1 MESANVK
8 KYQSSREFYDK
19 NPDKYELHKQKA
31 LEYYYKNKE
40 LISTRNKE
48 KRLKIRRLKIEQK
61 VKTNGGKAQRKV
73 GTE

>member
-1 MESANVK
+1 MESATVK
-8 KYQSSREFYDK
+8 KYQSSRDFYDK

-48 KRLKIRRLKIEQK
+48 KRLKIRHLKKEE
-61 VKTNGGKAQRKV
+61 R
-73 GTE
+73 TE

>member
-61 VKTNGGKAQRKV
+61 VKRKV